1 MKHFLT
7 LLCVMALLP
16 FYFGCGNSSVD
27 NPVAPEPAVD
37 ITAAPLGNDVVFEN
51 MYASEAARLT
61 DKTPVQI
68 VTVLEGTGRVTI
80 EARFRGVRDLHGFP
94 LYECELLDEA
104 VEAMGGIA
112 KGMSGSPVGPP
123 GRIMGAL
130 AYGDAFSKAPMRFWV
145 TSIDAMEAAKEHQT
159 FGDRRETAPAAPAAG
174 INAVYTP
181 VKVPVMITGVLPH
194 QLEKLNAHLK
204 GKARLDFIE
213 LFADVGGAP
222 AAPDNPTRLAAGDM
236 IGVAI
241 ARGDVV
247 NAIGFGTVTQ
257 VYDDGT
263 FVAFGHPMD
272 GVGKTSLP
280 VYRAVVN
287 GIVPTLEASYKSSSA
302 YGNPIGTITK
312 DLTAAIVGELGV
324 LPPMIP
330 VKVTYQI
337 QNDPAVVKNHKVAY
351 GQELFI
357 PVVAA
362 GSMDAIRQ
370 ESSPGTIDVFI
381 SLSFEE
387 TAKVYTESFRV
398 ASPNPV
404 GDMFARTDGVL
415 YNFTDLFANKAGKA
429 TLSAVDINIKER
441 PHLYIAE
448 IHDVETDT
456 VYAETQHT
464 FTVVLLP
471 HYSAVAGE
479 RTLKKEVTLDIPEGF
494 MGEARLSVTSSDPF
508 GLISVGNFDFEPDEF
523 EREPQPQ
530 TLDQLI
536 EQLENARPMDPGI
549 ITITLTP
556 LLDSFGTDPWE
567 FLDQGFEVDEPEDFI
582 PEDWE
587 QDTVSLEPI
596 EKQIIIEGFV
606 VGGDYSKDIFIHG
619 IPLDEGIE
627 PAEVPQDVGNQN

>member
-7 LLCVMALLP
+7 FLCVMVLLP
-16 FYFGCGNSSVD
+16 FYFGCGDSSVD

-51 MYASEAARLT
+51 MYASEATRLA

-68 VTVLEGTGRVTI
+68 VTVLEGTGRVTLN
-80 EARFRGVRDLHGFP
+80 ARFRGVRDLGYGFP

-104 VEAMGGIA
+104 AEAMGGIA

-130 AYGDAFSKAPMRFWV
+130 AYGEAFSKSPMRFLV
-145 TSIDAMEAAKEHQT
+145 TSIDAMEDAKSHQT
-159 FGDRRETAPAAPAAG
+159 FGDRREAAPAAPSAN

-181 VKVPVMITGVLPH
+181 VKTPVMITGVLPH
-194 QLEKLNAHLK
+194 QLEKLNSLMK
-204 GKARLDFIE
+204 GARLDFIE

-236 IGVAI
+236 IGVAM

-263 FVAFGHPMD
+263 FVAFGHPMK

-287 GIVPTLEASYKSSSA
+287 GIVPLYEASYKSASA

-312 DLTAAIVGELGV
+312 DLTPAIVGELGV

-330 VKVTYQI
+330 VKLTYQI
-337 QNDPAVVKNHKVAY
+337 QNDPVVEKNHEVAY

-362 GSMDAIRQ
+362 QSMNAIRQ
-370 ESSPGTIDVFI
+370 EKSPGTIDVSL
-381 SLSFEE
+381 SLSFKE
-387 TAKVYTESFRV
+387 TDRVYTESLRD
-398 ASPNPV
+398 ASPNPTGYV
-404 GDMFARTDGVL
+404 FGRTDSIL

-429 TLSAVDINIKER
+429 TLAAVDINIKER

-448 IHDVETDT
+448 VHDVEMETDT
-456 VYAETQHT
+456 VIAGSQHT

-471 HYSAVAGE
+471 HYSVITGE

-494 MGEARLSVTSSDPF
+494 AGEALLSIASSDPF
-508 GLISVGNFDFEPDEF
+508 GLITVGPFDTDPDES

-536 EQLENARPMDPGI
+536 EQLESVRPMDPGI

-556 LLDSFGTDPWE
+556 QEDSSGITPETSISDLF
-567 FLDQGFEVDEPEDFI
+567 DELREDFTQG
-582 PEDWE
+582 ERE
-587 QDTVSLEPI
+587 QDTVLLEPI
-596 EKQIIIEGFV
+596 VKQIVIDGFV
-606 VGGDYSKDIFIHG
+606 VGGDYSKDIFIHD
-619 IPLDEGIE
+619 LFEGTE
-627 PAEVPQDVGNQN
+627 PEAPQDAGNQN

>member
-7 LLCVMALLP
+7 LLCVMVLLP
-16 FYFGCGNSSVD
+16 FYFGCGNSSLD
-27 NPVAPEPAVD
+27 NPVDPELSVGVP
-37 ITAAPLGNDVVFEN
+37 AAPLGNDVVFEN
-51 MYASEAARLT
+51 MYAPEAARLT

-145 TSIDAMEAAKEHQT
+145 TSIDAMEAAKSHQT

-174 INAVYTP
+174 INAVYMP
-181 VKVPVMITGVLPH
+181 VKTPVMITGILPH
-194 QLEKLNAHLK
+194 QLEKLNSHLK
-204 GKARLDFIE
+204 GARLDFIE

-263 FVAFGHPMD
+263 FVAFGHPME

-287 GIVPTLEASYKSSSA
+287 GIVPTLEASYKSSA
-302 YGNPIGTITK
+302 VYGNPIGTITK

-330 VKVTYQI
+330 VKVKYQI
-337 QNDPAVVKNHKVAY
+337 ENEDVVEKHHEVAY

-370 ESSPGTIDVFI
+370 ESSPGTIDVSI

-387 TAKVYTESFRV
+387 TAKVYTQSFRA

-404 GDMFARTDGVL
+404 GDVFARTDGIL
-415 YNFTDLFANKAGKA
+415 YNFTDMFANKAGKA
-429 TLSAVDINIKER
+429 TLSDVHINIKER

-448 IHDVETDT
+448 VHDVETDT
-456 VYAETQHT
+456 IFADSQHT

-471 HYSAVAGE
+471 HYSAVTGE
-479 RTLKKEVTLDIPEGF
+479 RTLKKEVTLNIPEGF
-494 MGEARLSVTSSDPF
+494 AGEARLSVTSSDPF
-508 GLISVGNFDFEPDEF
+508 GLISVGNFDFDPDEF

-536 EQLENARPMDPGI
+536 EQLESARPMDPGI

-556 LLDSFGTDPWE
+556 QGLFSTEPTEFNEFSLIPDEWE
-567 FLDQGFEVDEPEDFI
+567 QDNEFPLTPDE
-582 PEDWE
+582 WE
-587 QDTVSLEPI
+587 QDTVLLEPI
-596 EKQIIIEGFV
+596 EKQIVIDGFV
-606 VGGDYSKDIFIHG
+606 VGGDYSKDIFIHD
-619 IPLDEGIE
+619 LFEVTE
-627 PAEVPQDVGNQN
+627 PEAPQEAGDQN